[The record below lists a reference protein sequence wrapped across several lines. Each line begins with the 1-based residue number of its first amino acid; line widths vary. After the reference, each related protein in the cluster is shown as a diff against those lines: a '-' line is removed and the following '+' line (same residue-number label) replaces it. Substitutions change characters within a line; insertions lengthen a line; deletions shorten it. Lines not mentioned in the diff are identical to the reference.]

1 MAKKKKHAPAQRQTE
16 PVSGATLK
24 DLLSPE
30 MASKL
35 KAQSEAW
42 KADEAEAQAKKR
54 RQAEEERL
62 EREKQLEQNFEH
74 LLNHSKQ
81 DWRNFK

>member
-1 MAKKKKHAPAQRQTE
+1 MAKKKKPITPQRQTE
-16 PVSGATLK
+16 PNSGATLK

-42 KADEAEAQAKKR
+42 KAEEAEAQAAKR
-54 RQAEEERL
+54 RQAEEERQA
-62 EREKQLEQNFEH
+62 REKQLEQNFEH